1 MELYRKSD
9 SLSLSKKK
17 DSVLSAFN
25 KVIDE
30 LSLVASLAFEERSR
44 QEQKKTEIEKEIQ
57 ELVKVEND
65 SNNMVTKFTKFLK
78 E

>member
-1 MELYRKSD
+1 MELSRKSD
-9 SLSLSKKK
+9 SLSLNKKK

-65 SNNMVTKFTKFLK
+65 SNNMVTKFIKFLK